1 MGFLSDLKTATKN
14 ASDRADQ
21 EYVTQKYKNEISSA
35 NSDTEKAYKEI
46 GQLYYQNVKD
56 PNADF
61 AGKSMELVKRIDDD
75 KARIEE
81 LNKLIEEN
89 IASHEAQRE
98 KNKAEAAEEEARKK
112 AEREAAAAEKKE

>member
-1 MGFLSDLKTATKN
+1 MDMGFLSDLKTATKN

-56 PNADF
+56 PDADF
-61 AGKSMELVKRIDDD
+61 AAKSKELVDRIDANNA
-75 KARIEE
+75 KVEE
-81 LNKLIEEN
+81 LKKKIEEN
-89 IASHEAQRE
+89 IAEHEAQRE
-98 KNKAEAAEEEARKK
+98 ANKAEAAAEEERKK
-112 AEREAAAAEKKE
+112 AEREAAKKEE

>member
-56 PNADF
+56 PDADF
-61 AGKSMELVKRIDDD
+61 AAKSKELVDRIDANNA
-75 KARIEE
+75 KVEE
-81 LNKLIEEN
+81 LKKKIEEN
-89 IASHEAQRE
+89 IAEHEAQRAHGLQHTRLPCPPPTPRACS
-98 KNKAEAAEEEARKK
+98 NSCPLSR
-112 AEREAAAAEKKE
+112 

>member
-1 MGFLSDLKTATKN
+1 MDMGFLSDLKTATKN

-56 PNADF
+56 PDADV
-61 AGKSMELVKRIDDD
+61 AAKSKELVDRID
-75 KARIEE
+75 ANNPQVEE
-81 LNKLIEEN
+81 LKKKIEEN
-89 IASHEAQRE
+89 IAEHEAQRE
-98 KNKAEAAEEEARKK
+98 ANKAEAAAEEERKK
-112 AEREAAAAEKKE
+112 AERESAKKEE